1 MRAISMAVRIRRY
14 GAERITQYGRSMS
27 MSMATLDLDATGHRH
42 RVEALDVLH
51 QTMVMHPASP
61 HGDQNCQQFTWIL
74 HCHQLFVCTQP
85 KVKTMLWSP

>member
-1 MRAISMAVRIRRY
+1 MRAISMAMRIRRY

-27 MSMATLDLDATGHRH
+27 MATLDATGHRH
-42 RVEALDVLH
+42 WVEALDVLH
-51 QTMVMHPASP
+51 RAMAMHPASP